1 VRIGVVATLLA
12 LAALAVFPFVPGH
25 GPLDAVPYWILLLS
39 GVAGGVLVVLMPWG
53 RLLDRTSGEA
63 FLYAWSVLDIG
74 LIAGAEAATGGGRSP
89 LVLLFALTTL
99 FFVMSYPKPGQ
110 LGLLL
115 FTYACHLTVI
125 GLTGESPGAG
135 VVFLQFTL
143 LAVLAFL
150 GSFLSDQLVERVT
163 ALADARH
170 VAHRRAALLGAVAN
184 SASAINVLDP
194 GRVLTSVIDSLVE
207 IGFEAANL
215 CLFEDDGSTYRV
227 VHGRGLP
234 EEYLVGSHPAEMGM
248 PGLVR
253 ERGTTVVLNDYAA
266 NPRGVPLLREAG
278 FQAVMASP
286 IWDQGRLIGVLVG
299 GSRDRREV
307 PPEEV
312 EAFKLLARQ
321 AEAAL
326 ANARRFEDERLM
338 VKRLVELDEM
348 KRDFIANV
356 SHELRT
362 PLTVIQGMGK
372 TLGQRWER
380 LDEEMRR
387 DLLSRVNSNADALAS
402 TINALLDFAQLEAG
416 RLEAT
421 PLPFDVSALVERS
434 VERLKSLFG
443 DRSLAVE
450 VEHGLVVAGDERL
463 IERVLDNLLSN
474 AAKYTSARARV
485 TVSAAA
491 VDGDARVAV
500 ADDGPGIAAADLKH
514 LGERF
519 FRGGDSGARAE
530 RGSGLGLA
538 FASEV
543 LELHGRSLVI
553 DSEPGRGS
561 TFAFR
566 LPLAVDVGP
575 KGSVDGAQEQV

>member
-12 LAALAVFPFVPGH
+12 LAALAVFPFVPRH
-25 GPLDAVPYWILLLS
+25 GPIDTVPYSIVLVL
-39 GVAGGVLVVLMPWG
+39 GIAGGVVVVRLPWG
-53 RLLDRTSGEA
+53 RLLDRSVGEA
-63 FLYAWSVLDIG
+63 FLYAWSILDIG

-99 FFVMSYPKPGQ
+99 FFVMSYPRPGQ

-115 FTYACHLTVI
+115 FTYGCHLAVI
-125 GLTGESPGAG
+125 GLTGESLGAG
-135 VVFLQFTL
+135 LVFLQFAL

-170 VAHRRAALLGAVAN
+170 EANRRAALLAAVAN
-184 SASAINVLDP
+184 AASAINVLEP
-194 GRVLTSVIDSLVE
+194 ERVLASVIDSLVE

-215 CLFEDDGSTYRV
+215 CLFEEGGKTYRV

-234 EEYLVGSHPAEMGM
+234 EEYLVGSHPADMGM

-253 ERGTTVVLNDYAA
+253 ERGATVVLNDYAA
-266 NPRGVPLLREAG
+266 NPRGVPLLRQAG
-278 FQAVMASP
+278 FEAVIASP
-286 IWDQGRLIGVLVG
+286 IWDKGTMIGVLVG

-307 PPEEV
+307 SPEEV

-321 AEAAL
+321 AEAGL

-338 VKRLVELDEM
+338 VQRLVELDEM

-380 LDEEMRR
+380 LDDEMRR
-387 DLLSRVNSNADALAS
+387 DLLARVNSNADALAS
-402 TINALLDFAQLEAG
+402 TINALLDYAQLEAG
-416 RLEAT
+416 RLEAK
-421 PLPFDVSALVERS
+421 PLPFDLGALVERS
-434 VERLKSLFG
+434 VERLSSLFG
-443 DRSLAVE
+443 ERSIDVNVE
-450 VEHGLVVAGDERL
+450 RGLVVAGDEHL

-474 AAKYTSARARV
+474 AAKYTSARANV
-485 TVSAAA
+485 QVSAAT
-491 VDGDARVAV
+491 VDGDVRVAV
-500 ADDGPGIAAADLKH
+500 VDDGPGIAPADLKH

-519 FRGGDSGARAE
+519 FRGADREVRAM

-538 FASEV
+538 FAGEV
-543 LELHGRSLVI
+543 LALHGRSLDI
-553 DSEPGRGS
+553 DSAPGRGS
-561 TFAFR
+561 AFAFR
-566 LPLAVDVGP
+566 LPLAAGARLN
-575 KGSVDGAQEQV
+575 GTVDGAQEPV